1 MPLSEDALEVVARQP
16 RTGFFVFPGDGKT
29 GHRESVRKSWARV
42 RERAKLGEC
51 RIHDVRHTFASLLA
65 SSGQS
70 LHVIGKMLGHTQPS
84 TTHRYAPP
92 ARRAPERDAAEL
104 AAAGVR
110 KPMPGKVARLR
121 K

>member
-1 MPLSEDALEVVARQP
+1 V
-16 RTGFFVFPGDGKT
+16 
-29 GHRESVRKSWARV
+29 
-42 RERAKLGEC
+42 

-84 TTHRYAPP
+84 TTHRYAHLLDEPL
-92 ARRAPERDAAEL
+92 RVAAEV
-104 AAAGVR
+104 AAAGIK
-110 KPMPGKVARLR
+110 KPKPGKVVRLR